1 MEDQPVAE
9 AEPGRAWG
17 IGHVVAGVVIG
28 MVASVVVAGLIFTLG
43 DYEVDDVLPL
53 SMVAVMQAAL
63 WVGLL
68 GVPLWLVVVRGVR
81 WSDLGWGARARD
93 AWGGLWVGVVCQMF
107 VVPVIYLPLLL
118 RDDDLDISAPARELA
133 DKADGLGGILLLVL
147 SVVIGAPIVEEVFFR
162 GLALRAF
169 EARMRPRVALVVS
182 AVVFGFA
189 HLQPLQF
196 PALGTIGLVCGWRAQ
211 RDGRLGRA
219 VWAHL
224 GFNAVAVTML
234 LVGVGG

>member
-1 MEDQPVAE
+1 M
-9 AEPGRAWG
+9 
-17 IGHVVAGVVIG
+17 
-28 MVASVVVAGLIFTLG
+28 
-43 DYEVDDVLPL
+43 
-53 SMVAVMQAAL
+53 
-63 WVGLL
+63 
-68 GVPLWLVVVRGVR
+68 
-81 WSDLGWGARARD
+81 
-93 AWGGLWVGVVCQMF
+93 WGGLWVGVVCQMF

-118 RDDDLDISAPARELA
+118 LDDDLDISAPARELT

-196 PALGTIGLVCGWRAQ
+196 PALVTIGLVCGWLVQ

>member
-1 MEDQPVAE
+1 M
-9 AEPGRAWG
+9 
-17 IGHVVAGVVIG
+17 
-28 MVASVVVAGLIFTLG
+28 
-43 DYEVDDVLPL
+43 
-53 SMVAVMQAAL
+53 
-63 WVGLL
+63 
-68 GVPLWLVVVRGVR
+68 
-81 WSDLGWGARARD
+81 
-93 AWGGLWVGVVCQMF
+93 
-107 VVPVIYLPLLL
+107 
-118 RDDDLDISAPARELA
+118 LA
-133 DKADGLGGILLLVL
+133 
-147 SVVIGAPIVEEVFFR
+147 VVIGAPIVEEVFFR

-169 EARMRPRVALVVS
+169 EARMRPRIALVVS

-196 PALGTIGLVCGWRAQ
+196 PALVAIGLVCGWLAQ

>member
-1 MEDQPVAE
+1 MEDQPVEE

-17 IGHVVAGVVIG
+17 IGHVVAGLAIGWVV
-28 MVASVVVAGLIFTLG
+28 AYVVAGLIFTLG
-43 DYEVDDVLPL
+43 DYEVDTLPL
-53 SMVAVMQAAL
+53 SMVAVLQAAL

-93 AWGGLWVGVVCQMF
+93 VWGGLWVGVVCQMF
-107 VVPVIYLPLLL
+107 VVPVIYLPPLLL
-118 RDDDLDISAPARELA
+118 FDDLDISAPARELI
-133 DKADGLGGILLLVL
+133 DKADGLGGVLLLVL

-189 HLQPLQF
+189 HLQPLQL
-196 PALGTIGLVCGWRAQ
+196 PGLVAIGLVCGWLAQ

-224 GFNAVAVTML
+224 GFNAVPVIVL
-234 LVGVGG
+234 LVDVGG